1 MIFQKCRHIF
11 LLKKFRKPNK
21 ANQGRRWVEIEG
33 YYIKGLGP
41 STGTLHIEVKN
52 LPEFEKLISQAKK
65 EADQLQA
72 TINRLKCFE
81 LEITFNVGSREIT
94 LEK

>member
-11 LLKKFRKPNK
+11 LLKKFRKLNK

-72 TINRLKCFE
+72 DMIPLK
-81 LEITFNVGSREIT
+81 
-94 LEK
+94 